1 MSAQFFERSNNM
13 SAVGK
18 VCTGFSLPYVAKYA
32 ASGGTVTYSD
42 GQKLA
47 RGVSVSVAPDS
58 SDNNDFY
65 ADNVKAESVSGVFTG
80 GTITLTVDGLLPDA
94 EKLIFGLPTASTVS
108 SVSVYEY
115 GDDAVP
121 PYMGIGFI
129 ARYMSDG
136 VTTYKVIV
144 LTKCKFNL
152 PTDEAATQED
162 QIAWQTQSLEA
173 SIMRDDTA
181 DHNWKYVGVTEY
193 TTEALAE
200 ADLKKL
206 LSIT

>member
-1 MSAQFFERSNNM
+1 M
-13 SAVGK
+13 AVAGK

-32 ASGGTVTYSD
+32 VNEGTVTYSD

-47 RGVSVSVAPDS
+47 RGVSVSVAPES
-58 SDNNDFY
+58 SDTNDFY
-65 ADNVKAESVSGVFTG
+65 ADNVKAESVAGTFTG
-80 GTITLTVDGLLPDA
+80 GTATVVVDGLLPAA
-94 EKLIFGLPTASTVS
+94 EKLIFGLPTAATVS

-115 GDDAVP
+115 GDNATP
-121 PYMGIGFI
+121 PYMGFGFI

-144 LTKCKFNL
+144 LTKVKFNL

-162 QIAWQTQSLEA
+162 QISWQTQSLEA
-173 SIMRDDTA
+173 TIMRDDSA
-181 DHNWKYVGVTEY
+181 DHNWKMIGVTEY

-200 ADLKKL
+200 EDLKKL
-206 LSIT
+206 LGIS